1 MIICFK
7 DISEKGFCSIILLRS
22 LIPLKIS
29 YGRAQTKS
37 KIFTKIYT
45 AYLYGISNQHFDS
58 ASKLS
63 SSKSS
68 L

>member
-37 KIFTKIYT
+37 KIQSLQKFIQPIFM
-45 AYLYGISNQHFDS
+45 AFQISTLILLQN
-58 ASKLS
+58 
-63 SSKSS
+63 
-68 L
+68 